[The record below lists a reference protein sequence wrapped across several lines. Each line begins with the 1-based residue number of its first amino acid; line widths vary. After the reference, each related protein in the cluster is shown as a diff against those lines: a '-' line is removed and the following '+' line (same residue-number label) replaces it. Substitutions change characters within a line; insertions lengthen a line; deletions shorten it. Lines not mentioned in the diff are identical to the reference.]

1 MVAVD
6 DHRPFPAPRRRV
18 VLLILVGVVAVCGLR
33 REQDPFPQDDLCC
46 LGASAE
52 QPRRLF
58 QADHPVPGHRPAPRL
73 VAEAALDAVRVRIS
87 ELSLKQHE

>member
-58 QADHPVPGHRPAPRL
+58 QVSLARPRL
-73 VAEAALDAVRVRIS
+73 CGQLAG
-87 ELSLKQHE
+87 ELINLTG